1 MGPESTTRL
10 TGNAE
15 AAPSLGYARMS
26 GCVLIVDP
34 GGEVREALSG
44 TRALLGTRPR
54 DTVGRRLE
62 ELLDAIGDQDL
73 PSALAEA
80 MEGRVVERN
89 ARTDH
94 ASHVALWFVP
104 FPGSP
109 PGVAVLGRDLSII
122 NELLHT
128 LEENQEMT
136 RMGRSTVAA
145 ARDVRETLTA
155 LRSAGGALMVPGLAP
170 SHRGVQEEEFRQ
182 ELDRAGRSV
191 GRLVDAAGEWEALD
205 ERFELREV
213 VDEVL
218 TLKRDLMRQEE
229 IRVEETGMGIPT
241 WVLARR
247 RPTRTAVLT
256 LLGNAVHALARN
268 PVERPRRLRLGY
280 EVLGSR
286 YVSLLIEDTAGG
298 LPPLIQQEV
307 FEQEN
312 PRGVHA
318 LGLVR
323 ARTIARE
330 AGGALL
336 LDNHPGEGARFTL
349 LLPRTP

>member
-1 MGPESTTRL
+1 
-10 TGNAE
+10 
-15 AAPSLGYARMS
+15 
-26 GCVLIVDP
+26 
-34 GGEVREALSG
+34 
-44 TRALLGTRPR
+44 
-54 DTVGRRLE
+54 
-62 ELLDAIGDQDL
+62 
-73 PSALAEA
+73 
-80 MEGRVVERN
+80 
-89 ARTDH
+89 
-94 ASHVALWFVP
+94 
-104 FPGSP
+104 
-109 PGVAVLGRDLSII
+109 
-122 NELLHT
+122 
-128 LEENQEMT
+128 
-136 RMGRSTVAA
+136 VAA
-145 ARDVRETLTA
+145 ARDVRERDVRETLTA

-218 TLKRDLMRQEE
+218 TLKRELMRQEE

-241 WVLARR
+241 WVMGRR

-256 LLGNAVHALARN
+256 LLGNAIHALARN
-268 PVERPRRLRLGY
+268 PEERPRRLRLGY
-280 EVLGSR
+280 EVLGNR

-312 PRGVHA
+312 PRGIHA

>member
-1 MGPESTTRL
+1 MGSDPTPRL
-10 TGNAE
+10 IGSQAT
-15 AAPSLGYARMS
+15 APSLGYARMS
-26 GCVLIVDP
+26 GCVLIVE
-34 GGEVREALSG
+34 GNGEIRDALTG

-54 DTVGRRLE
+54 DTVGRRLD
-62 ELLDAIGDQDL
+62 ELLEAIGEEDL
-73 PSALAEA
+73 SGALAEA
-80 MEGRVVERN
+80 MEGRVAERN

-104 FPGSP
+104 FPGP
-109 PGVAVLGRDLSII
+109 PPAVAVLGRDLSII

-128 LEENQEMT
+128 LEENQELT

-145 ARDVRETLTA
+145 ARDVRETLAA

-170 SHRGVQEEEFRQ
+170 AHRGIQEEEFRQ

-218 TLKRDLMRQEE
+218 ALKRELMRQEE

-247 RPTRTAVLT
+247 RPARTAVLT
-256 LLGNAVHALARN
+256 LLGNAIHALARN
-268 PVERPRRLRLGY
+268 PPERPRRLRLAY

-298 LPPLIQQEV
+298 LPPLIQREV

-312 PRGVHA
+312 PRGIHA

>member
-1 MGPESTTRL
+1 MGPDL
-10 TGNAE
+10 TPRQSGDAGL
-15 AAPSLGYARMS
+15 APSLGYARMS
-26 GCVLIVDP
+26 GCVLIVGPD
-34 GGEVREALSG
+34 GRVREALSG
-44 TRALLGTRPR
+44 TRSLLGTRPQ
-54 DTVGRRLE
+54 DTVGRRLDD
-62 ELLDAIGDQDL
+62 LLEVIGDDDL
-73 PSALAEA
+73 AGALAEA
-80 MEGRVVERN
+80 LGGGVAERN

-104 FPGSP
+104 FPGTP
-109 PGVAVLGRDLSII
+109 PAVAVLGRDLSII

-128 LEENQEMT
+128 LEENQELT

-145 ARDVRETLTA
+145 ARDVRETLSA
-155 LRSAGGALMVPGLAP
+155 LRSAGSALMTPGMAATQ
-170 SHRGVQEEEFRQ
+170 RGIQEEEFRQ

-191 GRLVDAAGEWEALD
+191 GRLVDAAGEWENLD

-218 TLKRDLMRQEE
+218 DLKRELMRQED
-229 IRVEETGMGIPT
+229 IRLEETGVGIPT

-247 RPTRTAVLT
+247 RPTRTAILT

-268 PVERPRRLRLGY
+268 PAERPRRLRVGY

-298 LPPLIQQEV
+298 LPPLLQREV
-307 FEQEN
+307 FEQDN

-323 ARTIARE
+323 ARSIARE

-336 LDNHPGEGARFTL
+336 LDNHPGEGARFTI

>member
-1 MGPESTTRL
+1 MSPDLTPRQTGDAGP
-10 TGNAE
+10 
-15 AAPSLGYARMS
+15 APSVGYARMS
-26 GCVLIVDP
+26 GCVLIVEGD
-34 GGEVREALSG
+34 GRVREALSG
-44 TRALLGTRPR
+44 TRALLGTRPE
-54 DTVGRRLE
+54 DAVGRRLDD
-62 ELLDAIGDQDL
+62 LLETIGEQDL
-73 PSALAEA
+73 AGALAEA
-80 MEGRVVERN
+80 LEGRVAERN

-104 FPGSP
+104 LPGTP
-109 PGVAVLGRDLSII
+109 PAVAVLGRDLSII

-128 LEENQEMT
+128 LEENQELT

-155 LRSAGGALMVPGLAP
+155 LRAAGSALMAPGLAAAQ
-170 SHRGVQEEEFRQ
+170 RAVQEEEFRQ

-191 GRLVDAAGEWEALD
+191 GRLVDAAGEWENLD

-218 TLKRDLMRQEE
+218 SLKRELMRQEE
-229 IRVEETGMGIPT
+229 IRLEETGMGIPT

-247 RPTRTAVLT
+247 RPARTAVLT
-256 LLGNAVHALARN
+256 LLGNAIHALARN
-268 PVERPRRLRLGY
+268 PPGRPRRLRLGY

-298 LPPLIQQEV
+298 LPPLLQREV
-307 FEQEN
+307 FEQDN

-323 ARTIARE
+323 ARSIARE

-336 LDNHPGEGARFTL
+336 LDNHPGEGARFTI